1 MVFSVGKT
9 QLKLNSIEPGSY
21 SLRLEK
27 EGYVPL
33 ARPLVIEKGEPSI
46 ISVRLGKLEV
56 NPNSLVGLR
65 EKAQALF
72 DLGDLAEAGLI
83 CNTILER
90 DPQDSLA
97 LKLQGEYSQLLLCPD
112 GPGEGGQLSAETR
125 LPEVSQSKLRGGQ
138 ADSILSK
145 QSLDPVKEAAPPRN
159 TAQSEGTETHPSS
172 KSCPV
177 R

>member
-1 MVFSVGKT
+1 MNGLLVGKT

-97 LKLQGEYSQLLLCPD
+97 LKQGEYSQLLLCPD
-112 GPGEGGQLSAETR
+112 GQERADSSAETR
-125 LPEVSQSKLRGGQ
+125 LPEVFT
-138 ADSILSK
+138 
-145 QSLDPVKEAAPPRN
+145 VKVTWR
-159 TAQSEGTETHPSS
+159 TS
-172 KSCPV
+172 
-177 R
+177 